1 MLSGR
6 SLQRMPAGARPGVGT
21 MRPVVGGQQL
31 SMSRLFRAGAFRFFV
46 GSTDPTIVDD
56 IERLLLD
63 LPTDDEPDGEMQVF
77 SFIPSPSEPGRW
89 DAHGPVVGVQTG
101 LTRASAITLL
111 ITGVN
116 LGALATEPER
126 LHLHAG
132 AAVRSGQAVVMS
144 AARETG
150 KTTTLARLVLRG
162 WEFISDEA
170 ISIGRDDPLVT
181 GFAKPLSIKPRG
193 RHLVPEL
200 EAHFT
205 PPLSQVTDDE
215 VVHVA
220 LGAVGGRPVPAAHPH
235 LLVFLR
241 REAEPADGGR
251 PVTHPVHPVDAVVRL
266 MTETMD
272 AGRYGARAVV
282 ELAHLA
288 ARCRCAEVQI
298 GDPEATGDLI
308 EELAAA
314 PASDALPVV
323 EIGVAGRLR
332 PHVVSVLIDDRVVI
346 HEPPE
351 GSILALDPMATQIW
365 LTLAGRNHEEP
376 IDLEGPVVARFV
388 EQLVALGLV
397 APHEAGAR

>member
-1 MLSGR
+1 
-6 SLQRMPAGARPGVGT
+6 
-21 MRPVVGGQQL
+21 
-31 SMSRLFRAGAFRFFV
+31 MSRLFRAGSFRFLV

-56 IERLLLD
+56 FERLFVD
-63 LPTDDEPDGEMQVF
+63 LPTDGAPDGQMQVF
-77 SFIPSPSEPGRW
+77 SLVPSPSEPGHW
-89 DAHGPVVGVQTG
+89 DVHGPVVGVQTG
-101 LTRASAITLL
+101 LTRASATTLL

-132 AAVRSGQAVVMS
+132 AAVRDGQAVVLS

-170 ISIGRDDPLVT
+170 ISIGRDDPLVK

-193 RHLVPEL
+193 RHLLPEL
-200 EAHFT
+200 EEHLV
-205 PPLSQVTDDE
+205 PPLSEVADDE

-220 LGAVGGRPVPAAHPH
+220 LGAVGGRSATAASPH

-241 REAEPADGGR
+241 RDAEPAEGGR
-251 PVTHPVHPVDAVVRL
+251 PAAQPVHPVDAVVRL
-266 MTETMD
+266 MAETMD
-272 AGRYGARAVV
+272 AGRYGARAAV

-288 ARCRCAEVQI
+288 ARCRCTEVQI
-298 GDPEATGDLI
+298 GDPEATVDLI
-308 EELAAA
+308 EELAGA
-314 PASDALPVV
+314 PASDARPVV
-323 EIGVAGRLR
+323 EIEVAGRLR

-346 HEPPE
+346 HAQPE
-351 GSILALDPMATQIW
+351 GSVLALDPTATRIW
-365 LTLAGRNHEEP
+365 LTLAGRDGGDP
-376 IDLEGPVVARFV
+376 LDLEGPVVARFV

-397 APHEAGAR
+397 APHEAGTL